1 MEEKKCNCEVD
12 KCVCGDD
19 CNCDENCSCGCNN
32 PLIIE
37 LEDDNGNKT
46 KGQIL
51 GTFDDSGKN
60 YCVVNDLS
68 NNEDSYIFEIQ
79 SSEEGDIL
87 VSIDDEK
94 EFERLCKIVESIV
107 EKNKE

>member
-1 MEEKKCNCEVD
+1 MEEKKCNCEVG
-12 KCVCGDD
+12 KCACGDE
-19 CNCDENCSCGCNN
+19 CNCDDNCSCGCNN

-37 LEDDNGNKT
+37 LEDEDGKTT

-51 GTFDDSGKN
+51 GTFDSEGKN
-60 YCVVNDLS
+60 YCVVNDL
-68 NNEDSYIFEIQ
+68 NNNDSYIFEIQ

-87 VSIDDEK
+87 VSVNDEK